1 MKVDD
6 TIRHDDC
13 AQFSSSSP
21 LRPSCTGVA
30 ACTAHIKCGCTECTP
45 APLQWRCAV
54 RRQVE
59 NIHYSRLLS
68 KGRTNPKVF
77 GTVLPPSVLALVLA
91 LGRSSSTAVPPSNMS
106 NQSISSSPIS
116 GKVEKQLKK
125 KATKQDEAYQ
135 IFRKPYRLNQI
146 NLKLGSNTQ
155 LREPAHELEASETPN
170 DPFSRSQSTPD
181 PCNAPPEPLKPKEVA
196 GEREC

>member
-1 MKVDD
+1 MIVLSSVLLL
-6 TIRHDDC
+6 RYGHRARLLQH
-13 AQFSSSSP
+13 AQSTSSA
-21 LRPSCTGVA
+21 GVQS
-30 ACTAHIKCGCTECTP
+30 AH
-45 APLQWRCAV
+45 QHRCNMAWV

-116 GKVEKQLKK
+116 RAKSQWVRKK
-125 KATKQDEAYQ
+125 PRNTKPIKSSENHIDLIKLTSNWAQ
-135 IFRKPYRLNQI
+135 ILNCV
-146 NLKLGSNTQ
+146 SPRT
-155 LREPAHELEASETPN
+155 S
-170 DPFSRSQSTPD
+170 
-181 PCNAPPEPLKPKEVA
+181 
-196 GEREC
+196 

>member
-30 ACTAHIKCGCTECTP
+30 ACTEHIKCGCTECTP

-116 GKVEKQLKK
+116 RAKLKRNGRK
-125 KATKQDEAYQ
+125 KAHEARRSLSNLQKTIDLIKLTSNWAQ
-135 IFRKPYRLNQI
+135 IRNCVSPRT
-146 NLKLGSNTQ
+146 S
-155 LREPAHELEASETPN
+155 
-170 DPFSRSQSTPD
+170 
-181 PCNAPPEPLKPKEVA
+181 
-196 GEREC
+196 

>member
-1 MKVDD
+1 MIRYD
-6 TIRHDDC
+6 TMIVL
-13 AQFSSSSP
+13 SSVSSSP
-21 LRPSCTGVA
+21 LRPSCTVVA
-30 ACTAHIKCGCTECTP
+30 ACTEHIKCGCTECTP
-45 APLQWRCAV
+45 VPLQYGVV

-116 GKVEKQLKK
+116 RAKLKRNGRK
-125 KATKQDEAYQ
+125 KAHEA
-135 IFRKPYRLNQI
+135 RRSLS
-146 NLKLGSNTQ
+146 NLQKT
-155 LREPAHELEASETPN
+155 T
-170 DPFSRSQSTPD
+170 T
-181 PCNAPPEPLKPKEVA
+181 
-196 GEREC
+196 

>member
-1 MKVDD
+1 MCSVQFLLL
-6 TIRHDDC
+6 RYGHRARLLQH
-13 AQFSSSSP
+13 AQSTSSA
-21 LRPSCTGVA
+21 GVQS
-30 ACTAHIKCGCTECTP
+30 AH
-45 APLQWRCAV
+45 QHRCNMAWV

-116 GKVEKQLKK
+116 RAKSQWVRKK
-125 KATKQDEAYQ
+125 PRNTKP
-135 IFRKPYRLNQI
+135 IKSSRKPYRLNQI

>member
-116 GKVEKQLKK
+116 RAKSQWVRKK
-125 KATKQDEAYQ
+125 PRNTKPIKSSENHIDLIKLTSNWAQ
-135 IFRKPYRLNQI
+135 ILNCV
-146 NLKLGSNTQ
+146 SPRT
-155 LREPAHELEASETPN
+155 S
-170 DPFSRSQSTPD
+170 
-181 PCNAPPEPLKPKEVA
+181 
-196 GEREC
+196 